1 MDGDLVPIEDI
12 QTKEERAYRAYQK
25 RLGGEDW
32 RVIARDLEYPSPRTA
47 EREVELLVEKS
58 LKVASDDRKQEV
70 VSLELDRLDALQNA
84 VWGMAISG
92 ELKAVDT
99 TLKIMQ
105 HRARL
110 LQLGEES
117 KDSQTTTVIVAGEDY
132 VETLR
137 GIGDS

>member
-32 RVIARDLEYPSPRTA
+32 RVIAKDLEYPSPRTA
-47 EREVELLVEKS
+47 EREVELLVQKS
-58 LKVASDDRKQEV
+58 LKVASEDRKQEV

-110 LQLGEES
+110 LALGEES
-117 KDSQTTTVIVAGEDY
+117 KDTQTTTVIVAGEDY

>member
-1 MDGDLVPIEDI
+1 MDGDLIPINDI
-12 QTKEERAYRAYQK
+12 ATKEERAYRAYQK
-25 RLGGEDW
+25 RLAGEDW
-32 RVIARDLEYPSPRTA
+32 RDIAKTLEYPSPKTA
-47 EREVELLVEKS
+47 EREVQLLIEKAS
-58 LKVASDDRKQEV
+58 KVATEDRKREV
-70 VSLELDRLDALQNA
+70 VELELDRLNALQNA
-84 VWGMAISG
+84 VWGMALSG
-92 ELKAVDT
+92 ELKAIET

-117 KDSQTTTVIVAGEDY
+117 KDSSTTTVIVAGEDY

>member
-32 RVIARDLEYPSPRTA
+32 RVIAKDLEYPSPRTA
-47 EREVELLVEKS
+47 EREVELLVQKS
-58 LKVASDDRKQEV
+58 LKAASDDRKQEV

-110 LQLGEES
+110 LALGEES

>member
-110 LQLGEES
+110 LALGEES